1 MSATCARPGP
11 WGCTMAS
18 APLLEVFCSV
28 QGEGPFLGVRQ
39 VFLRFAGCNLAC
51 DYCDTAVKP
60 EPHCRVERIPGSGEE
75 ELLKNPLSAELLKEL
90 VESYGKVHSVA
101 LTGGEPLLHA
111 DLIRALDVAVPLYLE
126 SNMTLPE
133 EAAKLRR
140 RLSFVAGDFKVREV
154 LHGSRRS
161 YEEVREATIASF
173 RVLRSTRRRYTFCK
187 LILPSRFNAEEVLT
201 NVEAVARY
209 INMAVLQPVWQCP
222 PPGQELLA
230 LQAELLD
237 IVETRI
243 IPQTHKVLAMR

>member
-1 MSATCARPGP
+1 VEA
-11 WGCTMAS
+11 
-18 APLLEVFCSV
+18 
-28 QGEGPFLGVRQ
+28 
-39 VFLRFAGCNLAC
+39 
-51 DYCDTAVKP
+51 

-75 ELLKNPLSAELLKEL
+75 ELLKNPISAELVPEL

-111 DLIRALDVAVPLYLE
+111 DFIRALRLNARLYLE

-154 LHGSRRS
+154 LHGERRS

-173 RVLRSTRRRYTFCK
+173 KVLRSTRRRYTFCK
-187 LILPSRFNAEEVLT
+187 VILPSRFNSEEVLAS
-201 NVEAVARY
+201 VEAVARY
-209 INMAVLQPVWQCP
+209 INMAVLQPVWQHQLAK
-222 PPGQELLA
+222 QELLA
-230 LQAELLD
+230 LQEKLLD